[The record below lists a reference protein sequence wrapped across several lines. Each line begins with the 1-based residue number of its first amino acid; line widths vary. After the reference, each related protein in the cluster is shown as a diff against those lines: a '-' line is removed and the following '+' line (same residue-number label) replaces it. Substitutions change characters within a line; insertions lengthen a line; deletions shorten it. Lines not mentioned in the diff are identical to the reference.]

1 VVGVLWL
8 LLPQNQTTNVMK
20 LVVFLGI
27 LGFMGMLAYFGRLPR
42 TAPIVPGQLAVSD

>member
-1 VVGVLWL
+1 MGVAAQE
-8 LLPQNQTTNVMK
+8 PDTNVMK

-27 LGFMGMLAYFGRLPR
+27 LAGMGTLAYFGRLPR